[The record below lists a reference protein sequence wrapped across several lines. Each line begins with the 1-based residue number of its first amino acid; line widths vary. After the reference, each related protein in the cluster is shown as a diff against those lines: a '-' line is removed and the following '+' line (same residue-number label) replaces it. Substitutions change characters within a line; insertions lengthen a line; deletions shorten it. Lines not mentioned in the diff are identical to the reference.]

1 VSEIEDN
8 LQLLIRKSP
17 DIDVSSLPLRAK
29 YYAALKGNAKLIL
42 VFTQE
47 RLHLLTNVIGDA
59 VGIDL
64 LLESSVPT
72 LGQPKP

>member
-1 VSEIEDN
+1 MF
-8 LQLLIRKSP
+8 
-17 DIDVSSLPLRAK
+17 LPCRCAQN
-29 YYAALKGNAKLIL
+29 AALKGNAKLIL

-47 RLHLLTNVIGDA
+47 RLHLLANVIGDA

-72 LGQPKP
+72 LGHPKP

>member
-17 DIDVSSLPLRAK
+17 DIDVSLPLRAK
-29 YYAALKGNAKLIL
+29 YDAALKGNAKLIL

-47 RLHLLTNVIGDA
+47 RLHLLANVIGDA

-72 LGQPKP
+72 LGHPKP